1 MSAVGNHLLRNL
13 KQTHEFTSAFYVNSF
28 TLVASYIYNHLTEP
42 AGYEG
47 MFGLNYELS
56 NFDIYSWLMVLAMA
70 NAALTSSI
78 LKSAAMQRAPA
89 SYLSPYS
96 YLKVLY

>member
-1 MSAVGNHLLRNL
+1 M
-13 KQTHEFTSAFYVNSF
+13 
-28 TLVASYIYNHLTEP
+28 YNHLTEP
-42 AGYEG
+42 SGSEG
-47 MFGLNYELS
+47 LLGLKYELA

-70 NAALTSSI
+70 NVCLLSSI

-96 YLKVLY
+96 YMKVLY